1 MLAAECGQ
9 AVSGGRCSSV
19 GDGDRGRGGCHWS
32 HVRVSA
38 VSGCS
43 LSAPATA
50 PCLAAQTTDT
60 ERGQTVMFT
69 SGRLRESS
77 LRMDR
82 ADSQGDWIC

>member
-1 MLAAECGQ
+1 MARLCLAADAPVSETETEVGG
-9 AVSGGRCSSV
+9 AVIGPMSGCRHT
-19 GDGDRGRGGCHWS
+19 R
-32 HVRVSA
+32 A
-38 VSGCS
+38 AQSGCS